1 MKPCPL
7 IPARLFRLLA
17 LIAGLLAA
25 PELHAAIDVLD
36 TMDVVHG
43 SDRSTITIRLNI
55 PVRYKSHAPER
66 SGDLLHISVE
76 PVVTLGSGADVLLG
90 RETMQW
96 RPDPRVPLFEVI
108 YEGEGFAATAIDL
121 RFQGQVE
128 FEVPANPDF
137 RSIVVIVKH
146 PPGAAGGVAEPAPG
160 EAVADTVREDAALP
174 ELAGSSP
181 QAQGPMAGL
190 MKEANRKMTD
200 GDYSGAIRIYT
211 KVLESPEHEYSSAAL
226 EYLGLA
232 RERKGQLA
240 HAKAVYE
247 DYLARY
253 PEGEDADR
261 VRQRLAGLLTARDTP
276 KAKLKAAGGRE
287 RQTREWDVF
296 GGFSQFYR
304 RDENTAQ
311 LDEED
316 ELTTVSQS
324 SLSSDL
330 DITGRLRTDNHDLR
344 TRLTGGYLHD
354 FLDDGAGNEST
365 VSSLYFDG
373 RNTRQSYSM
382 RLGRQSRSSG
392 GVLGRFDGLLVGIP
406 LTGKTMVN
414 LVGGAPVDSA
424 RDGFD
429 DHRYFYGLS
438 IDFEG
443 FAKGWDGNAFIIE
456 QQVDNIVD
464 RRAVGGELRY
474 FDAKRSFFS
483 LVDYDILYNDL
494 NTAQLLGNWTTSGK
508 TTINFVADYR
518 NSPILMTSNALQGQ
532 AVDSIDSLLDIFSES
547 ELRDIARDRTARSKL
562 ATLGVSRP
570 LNDSFQLSGDVTLSN
585 FSDTAASAGVEA
597 NQGTGNEYFYNLQ
610 LIGSDLVKPGDITI
624 LGLRYSDADT
634 ANITSFSL
642 NTRYPFSNDLRV
654 NPRIRVDYRENTDDD
669 TNQIIYQPS
678 VRLTYRVMR
687 SLRLEAELGGEWSDE
702 EIVDGSDKSR
712 SYFVN
717 IGYRADF

>member
-1 MKPCPL
+1 MIPSHL
-7 IPARLFRLLA
+7 IPARLLRLLA
-17 LIAGLLAA
+17 FVACLLVV

-43 SDRSTITIRLNI
+43 RDRSTITIHLNI
-55 PVRYKSHAPER
+55 PVRYKSHAPES
-66 SGDLLHISVE
+66 SGDLLRISVE
-76 PVVTLGSGADVLLG
+76 PVVTSGAAEDVLLG

-96 RPDPRVPLFEVI
+96 RPDPRVPLFEVA
-108 YEGEGFAATAIDL
+108 YEGQGFSASSINL
-121 RFQGQVE
+121 RFQGRVE
-128 FEVPANPDF
+128 YEVPANPDF

-146 PPGAAGGVAEPAPG
+146 PPGVAGSVDEAAPAVD
-160 EAVADTVREDAALP
+160 AADAAREDAALP

-181 QAQGPMAGL
+181 QAQGPMADL
-190 MKEANRKMTD
+190 MKDANGKMTD
-200 GDYSGAIRIYT
+200 GDYAGAIRIYT
-211 KVLESPEHEYSSAAL
+211 KVLQSPEHEYSSAAL

-276 KAKLKAAGGRE
+276 KAKLKAAGARE
-287 RQTREWDVF
+287 RQTRAWDVF

-311 LDEED
+311 VDEDD

-330 DITGRLRTDNHDLR
+330 DITGRLRTEDYDLR
-344 TRLTGGYLHD
+344 TRFTGGYLHD
-354 FLDDGAGNEST
+354 FLDDGAGNDST

-373 RNTRQSYSM
+373 RNTQQNYSM

-406 LTGKTMVN
+406 LTGKTMIN
-414 LVGGAPVDSA
+414 LVGGAPVDSS
-424 RDGFD
+424 RDSFD
-429 DHRYFYGLS
+429 NRRYFYGLS
-438 IDFEG
+438 VDFEG
-443 FAKGWDGNAFIIE
+443 FAKGWDANTFIIE

-474 FDAKRSFFS
+474 FDAGRSFFT
-483 LVDYDILYNDL
+483 LVDYDILYNEL
-494 NTAQLLGNWTTSGK
+494 NTAQVLGNWTTSGK

-518 NSPILMTSNALQGQ
+518 NSPILLTSNALQGQ
-532 AVDSIDSLLDIFSES
+532 LFDSIDAMLDVFSES
-547 ELRDIARDRTARSKL
+547 EIRDIARDRTARSKL
-562 ATLGVSRP
+562 GTLGVSRP
-570 LNDSFQLSGDVTLSN
+570 LNDKFQFSGDVTVSN
-585 FSDTAASAGVEA
+585 FSDTEASAGVAA
-597 NQGTGNEYFYNLQ
+597 NRGTGNEYFYNLQ
-610 LIGSDLVKPGDITI
+610 LIGSNLVKPGDITI
-624 LGLRYSDADT
+624 LGLRYIDGNT
-634 ANITSFSL
+634 ANTTSLSL
-642 NTRYPFSNDLRV
+642 NTRYPFSNDLRI
-654 NPRIRVDYRENTDDD
+654 NPRLRIDYRKNTDDD
-669 TNQIIYQPS
+669 MDQLIYKPS
-678 VRLTYRVMR
+678 LRLTYRVKR
-687 SLRLEAELGGEWSDE
+687 SLRLEADLGGEWSDE

-712 SYFVN
+712 SYFVSL
-717 IGYRADF
+717 GYRADF